1 MNKEEQLAKKLG
13 DRRNQYLSLNNITI
27 KEVAFAENS
36 QFYGEIMDDGYIF
49 NPYIHRRW
57 LPAQFV
63 RLFKEH
69 KRQAD
74 RKKYYAGKQEY
85 LAKYLISEIYK
96 LNMLSKLNLDAY
108 YERSKFFTVNICR
121 DYFIEMF
128 ELISYKLK
136 SFPLYHYRSTVY
148 IPWFGLVSTN
158 FTRRV
163 VNGKLVKGYFAT
175 GYENR
180 IINVLEELRHSKSYE
195 RIERLCFCEDI
206 FSRNGMR
213 YILPSYDLFT
223 PFDKAGLYYT
233 IKHFLMFEDA
243 SYKGKSSTEG
253 LELLRFELDNNCFNI
268 EEAENELERILGEI
282 K

>member
-36 QFYGEIMDDGYIF
+36 QFYGEIMNDGYIF

-69 KRQAD
+69 KRQTD

-85 LAKYLISEIYK
+85 LAKYLIAEIYK

-108 YERSKFFTVNICR
+108 YERSKFFTVDICR
-121 DYFIEMF
+121 DYFIDML
-128 ELISYKLK
+128 ELILYKLK
-136 SFPLYHYRSTVY
+136 SFPLNSCKKFEY
-148 IPWFGLVSTN
+148 IPWLGFVATN

-163 VNGKLVKGYFAT
+163 INEKLVKGYFVIN
-175 GYENR
+175 YEER

-195 RIERLCFCEDI
+195 RIERLCFCGDI
-206 FSRNGMR
+206 FSRDRMR

-253 LELLRFELDNNCFNI
+253 LELLRFELDNDCFNI
-268 EEAENELERILGEI
+268 EEAENELEKILGE
-282 K
+282 

>member
-13 DRRNQYLSLNNITI
+13 DRRNQYLSLNNGPI
-27 KEVAFAENS
+27 KEVAFAEDS

-108 YERSKFFTVNICR
+108 YERSKFFTVDICR

-136 SFPLYHYRSTVY
+136 SSSLNRYNSTVY
-148 IPWFGLVSTN
+148 IPWYGLVGVN
-158 FTRRV
+158 FTRGV
-163 VNGKLVKGYFAT
+163 VNGKLVKGYFTT

-195 RIERLCFCEDI
+195 RIERLCFCGDI
-206 FSRNGMR
+206 FSRDRMR

-253 LELLRFELDNNCFNI
+253 LELLRSELDNDCFNI